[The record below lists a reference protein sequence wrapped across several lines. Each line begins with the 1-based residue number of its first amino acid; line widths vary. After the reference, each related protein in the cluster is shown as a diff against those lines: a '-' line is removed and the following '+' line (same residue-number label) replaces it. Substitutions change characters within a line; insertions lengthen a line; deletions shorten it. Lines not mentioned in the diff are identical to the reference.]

1 MKGKH
6 PVIENKEDALSLR
19 TIQMAE
25 ESSSYGLNEVLEI
38 ECSMYISSLV
48 AYMYDKRCIYSR
60 CEARPL
66 PKPDAH
72 LLVLRSYGSVST
84 SVCERTTLCKNVR
97 SSSAHART
105 STTYLPY

>member
-1 MKGKH
+1 MKGKQ

-48 AYMYDKRCIYSR
+48 TYMYDKRVSSQRALLNIATVR
-60 CEARPL
+60 
-66 PKPDAH
+66 KPANQ
-72 LLVLRSYGSVST
+72 V
-84 SVCERTTLCKNVR
+84 
-97 SSSAHART
+97 
-105 STTYLPY
+105 